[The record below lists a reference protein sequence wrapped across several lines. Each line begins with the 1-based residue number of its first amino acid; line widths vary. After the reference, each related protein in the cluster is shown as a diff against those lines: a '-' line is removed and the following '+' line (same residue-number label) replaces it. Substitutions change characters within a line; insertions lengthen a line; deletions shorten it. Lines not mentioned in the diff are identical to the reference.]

1 MSGRRFVSVMVFGFA
16 LASRAVFSAAQ
27 TPAPAPAAD
36 AVTFTDEQAARG
48 GEVFSGVCLECHA
61 RKDVSDAEFKGKWRG
76 QPVFA
81 LLDRI
86 SSTMPESNPGSL
98 SRKQYLDVVSY
109 IAKLNGLAAGTVELP
124 DDEAALKK
132 QTLAFAPGS
141 GTAR

>member
-1 MSGRRFVSVMVFGFA
+1 MSVRRFIPVCMFA
-16 LASRAVFSAAQ
+16 VTLAGRAVFSAPQ
-27 TPAPAPAAD
+27 TPAPAAD
-36 AVTFTDEQAARG
+36 AVTFTEEQATRG

-76 QPVFA
+76 QSVFA

-98 SRKQYLDVVSY
+98 SRKQYLDVSAY

-124 DDEAALKK
+124 DDEATLKK
-132 QTLAFAPGS
+132 QILAFAPGTS
-141 GTAR
+141 VAR